1 MFLLVPAYPG
11 SPGQKAVQRLCV
23 CALRHGSKFSQ
34 QCILKIHTKTSTAD
48 TQITNRLSVVHVM
61 LVLTAEAADLTL
73 EQTCL

>member
-23 CALRHGSKFSQ
+23 CVLRHGSKFSQ
-34 QCILKIHTKTSTAD
+34 QCILKIHTKTSAAD

>member
-11 SPGQKAVQRLCV
+11 SPGQKAVKRLCV
-23 CALRHGSKFSQ
+23 CVLRHGSKFSQ
-34 QCILKIHTKTSTAD
+34 QCILTIHTKTSTAD
-48 TQITNRLSVVHVM
+48 TQITNQLSVVHVM